1 MFSLENSSSKTRKN
15 YVLLVIVVFAG
26 FLVFGISENIKGPAL
41 PRIQSEFGMTEVDL
55 GLVLSL
61 NSIGYLLASFYTGFM
76 IRKWGMKITT
86 QLAFAIMCVSG
97 LLLYVSLNAFHFAGS
112 YFVMYLGNGM
122 LEIALGI
129 LAGRIFTKNTGTMM
143 NLSHFFYGLSS
154 SLAPLVAAYLMGQG
168 LFGVSLGWRGMYV
181 VMLSLSVLPMIPAFL
196 ARFPDSTPEVHEKV
210 PVKKFLRDPVA
221 WMVVL
226 ILTFGVLSELSVG
239 GWLVNYLEKVYQ
251 WDPAAASGL
260 LSAFFLTFTLAR
272 LFLGPVTDKIGF
284 VKSLFLFSGFSGLC
298 SVLGVLVGEPGAFL
312 FALAGAGIGP
322 VYPTAM
328 AFLSRRYQK
337 DSDTAISFTVVA
349 MGIGTV
355 IGNFLVGAVIGL
367 FTNLSFTINSS
378 TTGVSLGLQAGYLF
392 IGACALICSFLS
404 LNLFKR
410 LKKRNELI

>member
-1 MFSLENSSSKTRKN
+1 MFSLENSPSKTRKN
-15 YVLLVIVVFAG
+15 YILLVIVVFTG
-26 FLVFGISENIKGPAL
+26 FFIFGISENIKGPAL

-76 IRKWGMKITT
+76 VKKWGMKATT

-97 LLLYVSLNAFHFAGS
+97 LLLYISFNAFLFSGS

-122 LEIALGI
+122 LEIGLGI

-154 SLAPLVAAYLMGQG
+154 SLAPLAAAYLMGQS
-168 LFGVSLGWRGMYV
+168 LFGINLGWRGMYL

-196 ARFPDSTPEVHEKV
+196 ARFPDSTPEQHEKV
-210 PVKKFLRDPVA
+210 PVKRFMRDPVA
-221 WMVVL
+221 WMVVFIL
-226 ILTFGVLSELSVG
+226 IFGVLSELSIG
-239 GWLVNYLEKVYQ
+239 GWLVNYLEKVYS

-260 LSAFFLTFTLAR
+260 LSAFFLTFTLGR
-272 LFLGPVTDKIGF
+272 LFLGPLTDKMGF
-284 VKSLFLFSGFSGLC
+284 VKSLFIFSGISGLC
-298 SVLGVLVGEPGAFL
+298 SIFGVLAGEPGAFL
-312 FALAGAGIGP
+312 FALAGAGISP

-337 DSDTAISFTVVA
+337 DSDTAISFSVVS

-367 FTNLSFTINSS
+367 FNSLSVMLTGPG
-378 TTGVSLGLQAGYLF
+378 TGVRLGLQAGYLF
-392 IGACALICSFLS
+392 IGACALICSLLAFS
-404 LNLFKR
+404 LFKR